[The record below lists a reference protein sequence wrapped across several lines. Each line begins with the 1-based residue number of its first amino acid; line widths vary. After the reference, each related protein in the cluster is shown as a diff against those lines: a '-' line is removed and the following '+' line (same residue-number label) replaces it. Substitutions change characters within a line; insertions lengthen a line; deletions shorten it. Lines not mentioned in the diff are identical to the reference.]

1 MTNNLKKVKSNIPTA
16 VPLIYKVGQLN
27 LLKDCFHTY
36 CTHGI
41 RLYLYIY
48 IFLCLFVCLQRNPT
62 CSASHLQGCR
72 WDSSIHSRTVFQL
85 NLLFAP
91 EILAVLSRMEASLIQ
106 VFLFPQRILRG
117 MDGRRIFF

>member
-1 MTNNLKKVKSNIPTA
+1 MVLDY
-16 VPLIYKVGQLN
+16 IYV
-27 LLKDCFHTY
+27 
-36 CTHGI
+36 
-41 RLYLYIY
+41 Y

-117 MDGRRIFF
+117 MDGRRIFFKFLFVYNILRNPFELIIKLVIALL